1 MSSTSSSC
9 RRRPSSQELKCFGL
23 DLSAFVLVLFAC
35 AGLAGCG
42 STTPSMSAPADSS
55 APTINSFAASP
66 GSINAAVPESINSG
80 SSSTLSWS
88 TSGAT
93 SIAITPG
100 TFTSTSA
107 SGSTGVS
114 PTATT
119 TYTLTATNTAGSVTS
134 TQTVTVN
141 AGSEPTISSFTAS
154 PTSINSGSSNTL
166 SWSTSG
172 AASIAIT
179 PGTFTSTSASG
190 STGVSPTATTTY
202 TLTAT
207 NTAGSVTSTQTVT
220 VNTST
225 EPTISATW
233 YISTT
238 GSDSNG
244 GTSPSTAFATFTHA
258 LAAMAGCD
266 TLIVESGYY
275 YDQITP
281 QASNSGNVSS
291 SGCYTTIEAATT
303 WGVTVDTSTQPSTS
317 YISSLNIGAGV
328 SYVDVYGIKFAGNL
342 ANTYSTGP
350 VFIEGNHIKLQKTAG
365 YNAPCAAT
373 AGSAWNVANY
383 TVTNASYIL
392 IEDSYAWGCGRY
404 KFEDYQSDHVIFR
417 HDVARNDYAGDGT
430 GTATMDQCA
439 GFVQYSA
446 GPAIMQND
454 IYLDSGTV
462 GNTTGGM
469 YGGIWVPNDDPID
482 SSGTYEGDI
491 ILNVNT
497 VGGAI
502 YDPALTGGSGGV
514 RIINN
519 VAIVNAT
526 AGYLGDRQNPYWT
539 TTSVS
544 LLIDHLTEVN
554 IFGPSIGS
562 GNWASGVGSLD
573 MSNNNFTQ
581 QLTENSVIEDMNVFG
596 MSGYMTSNYNIFWNN
611 PANFGTVSYLGP
623 LPTAGANDRLSTN
636 PGLLY
641 PVRVEPGTPGYG
653 TASDG
658 GNVGATILYR
668 IGTPG
673 TMWGDTGYDTLTS
686 ISLWPWSDEATI
698 KTDMASFSMVN
709 PVYGG
714 TISGARGFAA
724 TGNGLYGGPITLTS
738 YIWEALGNACP
749 DTICQ

>member
-1 MSSTSSSC
+1 
-9 RRRPSSQELKCFGL
+9 
-23 DLSAFVLVLFAC
+23 
-35 AGLAGCG
+35 
-42 STTPSMSAPADSS
+42 
-55 APTINSFAASP
+55 
-66 GSINAAVPESINSG
+66 
-80 SSSTLSWS
+80 
-88 TSGAT
+88 
-93 SIAITPG
+93 
-100 TFTSTSA
+100 
-107 SGSTGVS
+107 
-114 PTATT
+114 
-119 TYTLTATNTAGSVTS
+119 
-134 TQTVTVN
+134 
-141 AGSEPTISSFTAS
+141 
-154 PTSINSGSSNTL
+154 
-166 SWSTSG
+166 
-172 AASIAIT
+172 
-179 PGTFTSTSASG
+179 
-190 STGVSPTATTTY
+190 
-202 TLTAT
+202 
-207 NTAGSVTSTQTVT
+207 
-220 VNTST
+220 
-225 EPTISATW
+225 
-233 YISTT
+233 
-238 GSDSNG
+238 
-244 GTSPSTAFATFTHA
+244 
-258 LAAMAGCD
+258 
-266 TLIVESGYY
+266 
-275 YDQITP
+275 
-281 QASNSGNVSS
+281 
-291 SGCYTTIEAATT
+291 
-303 WGVTVDTSTQPSTS
+303 
-317 YISSLNIGAGV
+317 
-328 SYVDVYGIKFAGNL
+328 
-342 ANTYSTGP
+342 
-350 VFIEGNHIKLQKTAG
+350 
-365 YNAPCAAT
+365 
-373 AGSAWNVANY
+373 
-383 TVTNASYIL
+383 
-392 IEDSYAWGCGRY
+392 
-404 KFEDYQSDHVIFR
+404 
-417 HDVARNDYAGDGT
+417 
-430 GTATMDQCA
+430 
-439 GFVQYSA
+439 
-446 GPAIMQND
+446 
-454 IYLDSGTV
+454 
-462 GNTTGGM
+462 M

-668 IGTPG
+668 LGTPG